1 LRKILTTALA
11 QEVEEDMFS
20 WHPGLREF
28 KIVRRENGS
37 AQVSMS
43 DEDDLALF
51 GSLHAMIASTRA
63 LIVRRSQIAKCFSLH
78 MVRAIMNDRVHHRC
92 AGACRH

>member
-1 LRKILTTALA
+1 
-11 QEVEEDMFS
+11 MFS

-37 AQVSMS
+37 AQVGMP

-63 LIVRRSQIAKCFSLH
+63 LIVRRS
-78 MVRAIMNDRVHHRC
+78 
-92 AGACRH
+92 

>member
-1 LRKILTTALA
+1 
-11 QEVEEDMFS
+11 MFS

-78 MVRAIMNDRVHHRC
+78 MVRAIMNDRADEVIYLAKRT
-92 AGACRH
+92 